1 MLKDTFDV
9 IVAMIEFIKDGY
21 TDNAESRKDFFHNY
35 IDESFK
41 RIEEIHTDYM
51 TNLNML
57 MAIKQKNAKTTE
69 ETIEWLR
76 TKKISFQTSRDRVK
90 KIEDEVFSNKY
101 FKKSFKNDTDISKYT
116 LQYVGDIVKYFF
128 RGPLYLPNMT
138 WYNYLIQV
146 FEFSLVMQQAYPE
159 NGPAG
164 ASANASSADIFNEI
178 KNTVGFIDSQY
189 NFIAESYSALKKLCL
204 K

>member
-1 MLKDTFDV
+1 MFKDALDV
-9 IVAMIEFIKDGY
+9 ILAMIGFIKDGY
-21 TDNAESRKDFFHNY
+21 TENAESRKDFFHNY
-35 IDESFK
+35 IHESFK

-57 MAIKQKNAKTTE
+57 MAIRQKNAKTTE
-69 ETIEWLR
+69 GTIKWLR
-76 TKKISFQTSRDRVK
+76 GKKISFQTSRDRVK

-101 FKKSFKNDTDISKYT
+101 FKKSFRNDTQISKYT

-146 FEFSLVMQQAYPE
+146 FESSLAMQQTYPE
-159 NGPAG
+159 SGPAG

-189 NFIAESYSALKKLCL
+189 NFIAESYSVLKKLCL